1 MVKAATQKTSKLKDS
16 RMKKD
21 LVKLVYDSPQ
31 TDLVYVQVERFI
43 CTSITG
49 NVTVEEMEE
58 DGEYG
63 WEI

>member
-1 MVKAATQKTSKLKDS
+1 
-16 RMKKD
+16 MKKD